1 MKSEYSQWAKTSGK
15 LSLLTLA
22 ILASTCALADDS
34 YGYVGANLGR
44 SRANID
50 DARITAGLA
59 GTGLTTTSISD
70 DSRDT
75 GYKIYGGY
83 QVNKNFA
90 VEAGYFDLGRFGFNA
105 TTVPTGTLSG
115 NIRLRGLNLDA
126 VGFLPFTDKFSAFG
140 RLGVNY
146 AQARDAF
153 AGTGIVNVINAN
165 PHQNAFNPTLG
176 LGLQYAF
183 SESFALRA
191 ELERHRISDA
201 VGNRGDVDLASV
213 GLVYRFGAKTPAP
226 APRVVAPEPV
236 VLAPEPLPVVVAPP
250 EPVAVMAAPAPVVPR
265 RVSFS
270 AESLFGFDKVVV
282 RPEGRAALD
291 QFTNEVRGTQYDT
304 ITVEGHTDRLGSNAY
319 NQKLSVERA
328 ESVKAYLVS
337 TDRLDASKITTV
349 GKGESISVTRPEDCK
364 GNKPTPAL
372 IACLQADRRV
382 EIEVSGTRGLSR

>member
-1 MKSEYSQWAKTSGK
+1 MKSANSPWAKVSGK
-15 LSLLTLA
+15 LSLLTIA
-22 ILASTCALADDS
+22 ILASTCALADDP
-34 YGYVGANLGR
+34 YGYVGANLGQ
-44 SRANID
+44 SRAKID
-50 DARITAGLA
+50 DARIA
-59 GTGLTTTSISD
+59 TGLLGSGLTSSSISD
-70 DSRDT
+70 DSRDR
-75 GYKIYGGY
+75 GYKIFGGY

-90 VEAGYFDLGRFGFNA
+90 VEVGYFDLGRFGFNA

-126 VGFLPFTDKFSAFG
+126 VGFLPFTEKFSAFG
-140 RLGVNY
+140 RIGVNY

-153 AGTGIVNVINAN
+153 AGTGVVSVLNAN
-165 PHQNAFNPTLG
+165 PRQNAFNPTLG

-183 SESFALRA
+183 SDSFALRA

-201 VGNRGDVDLASV
+201 VGNRGDIDLASV

-226 APRVVAPEPV
+226 RPRVVAPEPV
-236 VLAPEPLPVVVAPP
+236 VLAPAPLPVVVVAPP
-250 EPVAVMAAPAPVVPR
+250 EPVVVMAAPAPIVPR

-270 AESLFGFDKVVV
+270 AESLFGFDKAVV

-291 QFTNEVRGTQYDT
+291 QFTNDVRGTQYDM
-304 ITVEGHTDRLGSNAY
+304 ITVEGHTDRLGSNVY
-319 NQKLSVERA
+319 NQKLSVQRA

-349 GKGESISVTRPEDCK
+349 GKGESTSVTRPEDCK

-382 EIEVSGTRGLSR
+382 EVEVSGTR